1 MRNYPEFGGE
11 KKDCYQ
17 SASFHLLFS
26 AERPPEGILIFEVR
40 LTVGRAGL
48 TLAVIAVI
56 IGSEEGL
63 FGALDGVSDSLAK
76 AVAGE
81 RHVGGCGGF
90 ELEELSGFELR
101 KMSERKS

>member
-1 MRNYPEFGGE
+1 MG
-11 KKDCYQ
+11 
-17 SASFHLLFS
+17 
-26 AERPPEGILIFEVR
+26 VR

-63 FGALDGVSDSLAK
+63 FSVLDGVSDSLAK
-76 AVAGE
+76 AVTGE

-90 ELEELSGFELR
+90 ELEKLKGFELR